1 MYIHLYFNKLLLTN
15 CIFVEVCLIFIR
27 FSLNELVRHNENGL
41 VFSNE
46 NQLAMHIM
54 TWFKNYPSQVCEKKN
69 KFCKEIDS
77 FRTVD
82 WHTNWMNNAY
92 SLFSND

>member
-1 MYIHLYFNKLLLTN
+1 M
-15 CIFVEVCLIFIR
+15 FIC

-54 TWFKNYPSQVCEKKN
+54 TWFKNFPLQTCEQRTR
-69 KFCKEIDS
+69 FCKEIDN
-77 FRTVD
+77 FRAVD

-92 SLFSND
+92 PIFSNDNK

>member
-1 MYIHLYFNKLLLTN
+1 M
-15 CIFVEVCLIFIR
+15 C
-27 FSLNELVRHNENGL
+27 FSLNELVRHNENGF

-46 NQLAMHIM
+46 HQLALHIL
-54 TWFKNYPSQVCEKKN
+54 TWFLKYPSQICENKN
-69 KFCKEIDS
+69 RFCKEIDV

-92 SLFSND
+92 PLFSSNYE